1 MKTPYIEIDESLG
14 QLRHI
19 SMPSQD
25 VYHLTLVSP
34 LIDELTLGPPK
45 EIYAIPQNYAGKV
58 ISKRALAFGQKH
70 GELVL
75 FDDDHGKLMIEYE
88 LKAYRLKTAIWLERE
103 YLLSELLDLVTF
115 GREQFPTYFGEFL
128 PPAETPFGPT
138 IRWLQVCNGIYFV
151 ESCGVWFFS
160 VCYPIW
166 QTDLSI
172 AAQNMGQQA
181 PFDEAHNID
190 QTFGWLF
197 FREQSCALAIYE
209 LLIEEMYEALNA
221 YLISKELLIAAVW
234 EQAGAYVK
242 ERNQRAADWVE
253 KREKEQKHG
262 QNQTFLE
269 QFQAREI
276 IPPPTVPA
284 ETFLHLPE

>member
-70 GELVL
+70 G
-75 FDDDHGKLMIEYE
+75 
-88 LKAYRLKTAIWLERE
+88 
-103 YLLSELLDLVTF
+103 
-115 GREQFPTYFGEFL
+115 
-128 PPAETPFGPT
+128 
-138 IRWLQVCNGIYFV
+138 
-151 ESCGVWFFS
+151 
-160 VCYPIW
+160 
-166 QTDLSI
+166 
-172 AAQNMGQQA
+172 
-181 PFDEAHNID
+181 
-190 QTFGWLF
+190 
-197 FREQSCALAIYE
+197 
-209 LLIEEMYEALNA
+209 
-221 YLISKELLIAAVW
+221 
-234 EQAGAYVK
+234 
-242 ERNQRAADWVE
+242 
-253 KREKEQKHG
+253 